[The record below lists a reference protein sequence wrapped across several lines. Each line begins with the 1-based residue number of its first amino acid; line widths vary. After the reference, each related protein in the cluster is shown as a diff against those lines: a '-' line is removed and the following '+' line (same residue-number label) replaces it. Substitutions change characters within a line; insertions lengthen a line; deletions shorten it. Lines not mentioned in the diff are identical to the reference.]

1 MSVFLNDFY
10 TFTNEI
16 LADNSRLAKIAVLEK
31 WKDNEAVRY
40 FLQFVYDPYIITG
53 LSDKK
58 LNKNVDRKLYSLF
71 DEDGNINEDANCLYW
86 LDYPED
92 KVIFEYVKEHNTGRD
107 NDIRTI
113 QEFKHCHFSER
124 QQMLELFDRV
134 ITKNLQ
140 LGIDAKTINKV
151 IPGLI
156 REFNV
161 QLSNKYFDKP
171 EIVEGKEFVITTK
184 IDGSRIIAMKDNGKV
199 SFWTRQGQ
207 PYEGLVDLENEL
219 LNSPE
224 DNFVF
229 DGEIVAIDTDLENTY
244 KNTMK
249 LSRTKD
255 QAKHGLQMLVFD
267 YMPIANFK
275 AQVCQLDYRCRRG
288 VLTAIFDFNN
298 FQYFKLLPKLYQGT
312 DTSKILE
319 LLEDQTSKGEEGIMI
334 NIVDAPYDFK
344 RTNNLLKV
352 KKFQDT
358 ELEVIGLEEGIN
370 KLQGT
375 LGAFI
380 CRYKDNEVRVG
391 SGLSDEDRA
400 YFWANKDKIIGK
412 FITVK
417 YFETSTDSKT
427 GLESL
432 RFPIY
437 MRVREDP
444 NPDWDIYEKASDLYD
459 TVNKP
464 VDQELV
470 DKYKKFFK
478 FEENK

>member
-1 MSVFLNDFY
+1 MLVKFKQFV
-10 TFTNEI
+10 NEI
-16 LADNSRLAKIAVLEK
+16 TAEAGRNYKISVLEK
-31 WKDNEAVRY
+31 YKDDEDIKYLLDFIYN
-40 FLQFVYDPYIITG
+40 PYITTG

-58 LNKNVDRKLYSLF
+58 INKFHARY
-71 DEDGNINEDANCLYW
+71 DGTPKMGDVKAYLEYL
-86 LDYPED
+86 
-92 KVIFEYVKEHNTGRD
+92 KVHNTGTD
-107 NDIRTI
+107 ADIWKFLDFRGEQLDDRI
-113 QEFKHCHFSER
+113 DLMS
-124 QQMLELFDRV
+124 LFTRIV
-134 ITKNLQ
+134 TKNIQ
-140 LGIDAKTINKV
+140 LGIDSKTINKV

-156 REFNV
+156 PEFNV

-171 EIVEGKEFVITTK
+171 EVVEGKEFVLTTK

-207 PYEGLVDLENEL
+207 KYEGLVDLENEL

-224 DNFVF
+224 DNFVL

-255 QAKHGLQMLVFD
+255 LEKHGLKMLVFD

-275 AQVCQLDYRCRRG
+275 IQCCPLAYRARRG

-298 FQYFKLLPKLYQGT
+298 FKYFQLLPKLYQGT
-312 DTSKILE
+312 DTSKIIEILNE
-319 LLEDQTSKGEEGIMI
+319 QTAQGQEGIMI

-358 ELEVIGLEEGIN
+358 EVKVIGFEEGTN
-370 KLQGT
+370 KLAGT
-375 LGAFI
+375 LGAFV
-380 CRYKDNEVRVG
+380 CEYKDNIVKVG

-400 YFWANKDKIIGK
+400 YFWANKDSLIGK
-412 FITVK
+412 YITVK
-417 YFETSTDSKT
+417 YFEESYDSKT
-427 GLESL
+427 KLPSL

-437 MRVREDP
+437 MRVRED
-444 NPDWDIYEKASDLYD
+444 I
-459 TVNKP
+459 
-464 VDQELV
+464 
-470 DKYKKFFK
+470 
-478 FEENK
+478 

>member
-1 MSVFLNDFY
+1 MEFLFINDFY

-16 LADNSRLAKIAVLEK
+16 LANNSRLAKIAVLEK

-40 FLQFVYDPYIITG
+40 FLQFVYDPYITTG
-53 LSDKK
+53 LSEKK
-58 LNKNVDRKLYSLF
+58 LNKNVENYALFAF
-71 DEDGNINEDANCLYW
+71 DESGNMIVNDTGRTLILDGSELNIC
-86 LDYPED
+86 
-92 KVIFEYVKEHNTGRD
+92 EYIKEHNTGRD
-107 NDIRTI
+107 GDIWTV
-113 QEFKHCHFSER
+113 QNYKKGHFVDRPE
-124 QQMLELFDRV
+124 MVELFDKV

-140 LGIDAKTINKV
+140 LGIDIKTINKV

-161 QLSNKYFDKP
+161 QLANKYFDKP
-171 EIVEGKEFVITTK
+171 EVVEGKEFAITTK

-207 PYEGLVDLENEL
+207 SYEGLVDLQTEL
-219 LNSPE
+219 ENSPE

-275 AQVCQLDYRCRRG
+275 MQCCPLDYRSRRG

-298 FQYFKLLPKLYQGT
+298 FKYFKLLPKLYQGT
-312 DTSKILE
+312 DTSKIIEILNE
-319 LLEDQTSKGEEGIMI
+319 QTAQGQEGIMI

-358 ELEVIGLEEGIN
+358 ELEVLSLEEGTN
-370 KLQGT
+370 KLAGT
-375 LGAFI
+375 LGAFV
-380 CRYKDNEVRVG
+380 CKYKDNVVRVG

-400 YFWANKDKIIGK
+400 YFWNNQDKIIGK
-412 FITVK
+412 YITVK

-437 MRVREDP
+437 MRVRED
-444 NPDWDIYEKASDLYD
+444 I
-459 TVNKP
+459 
-464 VDQELV
+464 
-470 DKYKKFFK
+470 
-478 FEENK
+478 

>member
-1 MSVFLNDFY
+1 MEFLFINDFY

-40 FLQFVYDPYIITG
+40 FLQFVYDPYITTG
-53 LSDKK
+53 ISEKK
-58 LNKNVDRKLYSLF
+58 LNKNVDNYALFSF
-71 DEDGNINEDANCLYW
+71 DESGNMIVNETGRTIILDGSELNIC
-86 LDYPED
+86 
-92 KVIFEYVKEHNTGRD
+92 EYIKEHNTGRD
-107 NDIRTI
+107 SDIWTV
-113 QEFKHCHFSER
+113 QNYKKGHFIDRPE
-124 QQMLELFDRV
+124 MIELFDKV

-140 LGIDAKTINKV
+140 LGIDVKTINKV

-171 EIVEGKEFVITTK
+171 EVVEGKEFVLTTK
-184 IDGSRIIAMKDNGKV
+184 IDGSRIIAIKDDGKV
-199 SFWTRQGQ
+199 SFYTRQGQ
-207 PYEGLVDLENEL
+207 KYEGLIDLENEL

-255 QAKHGLQMLVFD
+255 LEKHGLKMLVFD
-267 YMPIANFK
+267 YMPVANWK
-275 AQVCQLDYRCRRG
+275 MQKCPLDYRSRRG
-288 VLTAIFDFNN
+288 VLTALFDFNN
-298 FQYFKLLPKLYQGT
+298 FKYFQLLPKLYQGT
-312 DTSKILE
+312 DTSKIIEILNE
-319 LLEDQTSKGEEGIMI
+319 QVALGNEGIML
-334 NIVDAPYDFK
+334 NIVSAPYEFK
-344 RTNNLLKV
+344 RTNNLLKC
-352 KKFQDT
+352 KLFKDT
-358 ELEVIGLEEGIN
+358 EVEIIGFEEGTN

-375 LGAFI
+375 LGAFV
-380 CRYKDNEVRVG
+380 CRYKNNTLKVG
-391 SGLSDEDRA
+391 SGLSDADRA
-400 YFWANKDKIIGK
+400 YFWVNRDKYLGK
-412 FITVK
+412 QLTVK
-417 YFETSTDSKT
+417 YFEESYDSKT

-444 NPDWDIYEKASDLYD
+444 NITTEI
-459 TVNKP
+459 
-464 VDQELV
+464 DQEEF
-470 DKYKKFFK
+470 DKIYNKVI
-478 FEENK
+478 ENF